1 MPQRWQKNKPGS
13 KTEGGDGM
21 AYATTDDIARA
32 RSMDLLTY
40 LKNYE
45 PGELVKVANGTYCT
59 REHDSLK
66 ISNGMWYWF
75 SRSIGGISAL
85 DYLIRVKGYS
95 LPVAVETILGR
106 AVSKPPVSY
115 KQKDRTPKQ
124 LLLPEGNSTNANVT
138 RYLRSR
144 GIHPAIL
151 DYCYCNGLLY
161 EGFPYR
167 NAVFIGYDE
176 NRTPKYAALRGT
188 VGNYKGEASGSDKQ
202 YSFNI
207 PALGDAKTV
216 HIFESAIDLLSYAS
230 MEYMDGRN
238 WRREHLLSLAG
249 VFKTERPDV
258 VPVALQR
265 FLKVHPEIH
274 TLNLHLDADEIG
286 RGAAVGIIIGLGDR
300 YTVTDNPPKHGKDIN
315 DELRYQLA
323 KAKGRE
329 NLTR

>member
-1 MPQRWQKNKPGS
+1 
-13 KTEGGDGM
+13 M
-21 AYATTDDIARA
+21 AYATPEDIAQA
-32 RSMDLLTY
+32 REIDLLTY

-75 SRSIGGISAL
+75 SRSIGGASAL
-85 DYLIRVKGYS
+85 DYLIQVKGYS

-106 AVSKPPVSY
+106 AMSKPPVSY
-115 KQKDRTPKQ
+115 KQKDLTHKQ
-124 LLLPEGNSTNANVT
+124 LLLPERNSTNANVT

-151 DYCYCNGLLY
+151 DYCYRNGLLY
-161 EGFPYR
+161 EGLPYR

-207 PALGDAKTV
+207 PALGEAATV
-216 HIFESAIDLLSYAS
+216 HVFESAIDLLSYAS
-230 MEYMDGRN
+230 MECIAGRD
-238 WRREHLLSLAG
+238 WHKDHLLSLAG
-249 VFKTERPDV
+249 VFMANREDV
-258 VPVALQR
+258 VPVALER
-265 FLKVHPEIH
+265 YLRVHPEIC
-274 TLNLHLDADEIG
+274 NIILHLDRDAVG
-286 RGAAVGIIIGLGDR
+286 RGAARGILH
-300 YTVTDNPPKHGKDIN
+300 VLEKHYNIQDLLPEYGN
-315 DELRYQLA
+315 DMNDTLLNHLKKHQLKEA
-323 KAKGRE
+323 H
-329 NLTR
+329 TR